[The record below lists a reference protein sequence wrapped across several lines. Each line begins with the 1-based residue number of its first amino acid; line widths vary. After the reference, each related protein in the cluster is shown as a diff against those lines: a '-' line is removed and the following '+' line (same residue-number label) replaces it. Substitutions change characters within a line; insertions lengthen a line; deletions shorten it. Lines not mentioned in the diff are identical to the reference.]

1 MRKFLT
7 LLILMVC
14 SPVSALEL
22 PDSLGEWHSVSKYI
36 QPLITEYNGES
47 QGTVTYMTYSRE
59 SPSAN
64 LDVILT
70 EGAGTGNLYVPEK
83 VNNEKGM
90 MPSDSGFEVLTVGGH
105 DAIIE
110 THAFMPLALTV
121 KAGDNITLTLES
133 SSTGRDELLKAAEV
147 ILSSWR
153 VTE

>member
-1 MRKFLT
+1 MRKVFA
-7 LLILMVC
+7 LLMLMIC
-14 SPVSALEL
+14 SPVFAAEL
-22 PDSLGEWHSVSKYI
+22 PETLGEWHSVSKYI

-121 KAGDNITLTLES
+121 KAGDNVTLTLES
-133 SSTGRDELLKAAEV
+133 PSSGRDELLRTAEV